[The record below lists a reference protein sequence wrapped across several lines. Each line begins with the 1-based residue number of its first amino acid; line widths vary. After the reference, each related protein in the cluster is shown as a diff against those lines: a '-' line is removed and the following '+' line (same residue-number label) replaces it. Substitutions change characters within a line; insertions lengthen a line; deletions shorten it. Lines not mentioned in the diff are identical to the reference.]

1 MYSQCIGSRLIFGFL
16 EDINKCYLSKFKI
29 DQFDIST
36 EIHVELFELKADLK
50 KAKKKKSN
58 GPQKNAALM
67 DRCKNVEKIN

>member
-1 MYSQCIGSRLIFGFL
+1 MVFCRLSQYIGTWIIFGFL

-36 EIHVELFELKADLK
+36 EIHLELFELKADLL

-58 GPQKNAALM
+58 GASKECST
-67 DRCKNVEKIN
+67 DG